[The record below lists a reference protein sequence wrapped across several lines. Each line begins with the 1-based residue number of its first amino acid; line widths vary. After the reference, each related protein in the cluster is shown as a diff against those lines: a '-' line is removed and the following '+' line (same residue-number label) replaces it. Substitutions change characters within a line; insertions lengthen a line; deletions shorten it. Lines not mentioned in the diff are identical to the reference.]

1 MGIKVSTHGLMMKKM
16 FISQETAKYTRR
28 YDLKDSKWVNP
39 FLCTDWNVA
48 KEEWVVE
55 TLKNCYEDY
64 IRKNPTLMEA
74 LSELNSKNLGCW
86 CTKTE
91 LCHGE
96 VLVKL
101 YIEKFGE
108 GKDYM
113 KQTKDSGEKEK
124 KGLKHRDYFTKKHK
138 KYHNETDEEEEDKEV
153 EKKRL
158 KHGGY
163 FTKKHKKHY
172 DSTDGE
178 DEVDEA
184 EKMRKKKR

>member
-1 MGIKVSTHGLMMKKM
+1 MSPPVVKNLKKREEDGYKS
-16 FISQETAKYTRR
+16 FNSWFDDEKNVYIARNTAKYTRR

-124 KGLKHRDYFTKKHK
+124 KGIKAWGLFY
-138 KYHNETDEEEEDKEV
+138 
-153 EKKRL
+153 
-158 KHGGY
+158 
-163 FTKKHKKHY
+163 
-172 DSTDGE
+172 
-178 DEVDEA
+178 
-184 EKMRKKKR
+184 